1 MRYTVRLNPRAYNP
15 ITRRN
20 EESRRWEV
28 VQEEIKGGTGHD
40 SESVIWHCADV
51 TVNGVPI
58 QTVFGRE
65 RGCDGELPKEL
76 SFRGVAFR
84 GADNAIAITERTVGY
99 EVR

>member
-40 SESVIWHCADV
+40 SESVIWHSAEV
-51 TVNGVPI
+51 RV
-58 QTVFGRE
+58 
-65 RGCDGELPKEL
+65 DGAPVQALFDAAKAPKEL
-76 SFRGVAFR
+76 KFHGVVFRA
-84 GADNAIAITERTVGY
+84 ADNAIEITTRTADY